1 MTIGL
6 DTGSCILW
14 TIMASAIGPETS
26 PADAL
31 LTILQAASFDFAAQA
46 FIWSVSGTCPACTNL
61 FATMLSSKSPDA
73 W

>member
-31 LTILQAASFDFAAQA
+31 LTILQAASFDLAAHA
-46 FIWSVSGTCPACTNL
+46 FI
-61 FATMLSSKSPDA
+61 
-73 W
+73 